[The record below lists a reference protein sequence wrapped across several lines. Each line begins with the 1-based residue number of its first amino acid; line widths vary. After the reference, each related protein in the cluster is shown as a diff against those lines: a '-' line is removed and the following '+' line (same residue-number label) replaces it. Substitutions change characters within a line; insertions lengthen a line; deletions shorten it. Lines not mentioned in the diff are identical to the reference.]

1 MPDDARTEESAGVAA
16 SMDDGGRDP
25 GTTLITG
32 CSSGIGRATA
42 LTFLEDDWTVFAT
55 ARNTDDLAEL
65 KELGCHTAQL
75 DVTDEDEIRR
85 VINRVVADDG
95 RIDCL
100 INNAGYGQLGPVEEV
115 PTRALHEQFEVNLY
129 GPHRLIRAVLPTMRE
144 QEHGRIVN
152 VSSVVGRIAPPG
164 HGAYSSSKF
173 ALEGLSDSLRAEVA
187 EHGIE
192 VTLVEPGPVDT
203 PFTDRATREVDELER
218 SGAYE
223 WFYDLF
229 EDTRLLGGGG
239 PGAVPPERVAEVIH
253 QAGTCSRP
261 RPRYPVGT
269 IARVGQLGRFLPAQY
284 RDRIFQFALRLFS

>member
-1 MPDDARTEESAGVAA
+1 MPDDGTVEEVAGAA
-16 SMDDGGRDP
+16 TAVEASGRDP

-55 ARNTDDLAEL
+55 ARDPEDIADL
-65 KELGCHTAQL
+65 KEAGCLTAQL
-75 DVTDEDEIRR
+75 DVTDEDEIKR
-85 VINRVVADDG
+85 VVNRVVAQDG

-115 PTRALHEQFEVNLY
+115 PTTAVHEQFAVNLY
-129 GPHRLIRAVLPTMRE
+129 GPHRLIRAVLPTMRQ

-152 VSSVVGRIAPPG
+152 VSSAAGRLANPG
-164 HGAYSSSKF
+164 LGVYSASKF

-187 EHGIE
+187 EHGVE
-192 VTLVEPGPVDT
+192 VVLVEPGPVDT
-203 PFTDRATREVDELER
+203 EFVDRADSQLDLLDR

-223 WFYDLF
+223 WFYDLM
-229 EDTRLLGGGG
+229 EDTRLIGGGG
-239 PGAVPPERVAEVIH
+239 PGAVSPQRVADVIH
-253 QAGTCSRP
+253 QAGTCSSP

-269 IARVGQLGRFLPAQY
+269 GARLTMLARFVPAQY
-284 RDRIFQFALRLFS
+284 RDRCFQLLRKLFV